1 MNNITVRDIIRIT
14 RGRLLDKID
23 DNRREEI
30 LSKELKDI
38 VIDSR
43 QAEEDRLFIA
53 IVGENVDAH
62 KFIPDVAVLC
72 DAILMEKN
80 EEELLAL
87 SDGKELPRNKAYI
100 MVDSTIEALQDI
112 GAYFRSLYKSKV
124 IGVTGSVGKTTTREM
139 ITHALRSSLNV
150 FSTSGNMNSQ
160 IGVPLTLSKI
170 MDEPTDVAVIEMGIS
185 EPGGMDKLTR
195 MVMPDIAVCTMIGVA
210 HIEFMHTREGIREEK
225 LKIAGRMSSE
235 GAVFL
240 NSDDELLSSVDKVSD
255 CRIIRYGTGDN
266 ADYRAE
272 DIRYENGFNSYT
284 YCHEND
290 RVTVNLLQSGR
301 HNVLNSLV
309 AMAICDHLG
318 LDLNKAAAS
327 FESFSGLRQKDIH
340 TDKGY
345 LVIDD
350 TYNAS
355 PDSMKAA
362 INVLVEKSCPG
373 KKIAVLGDMF
383 ELGPNSDEYH
393 REVGRYINDILN
405 RDESALDMLITVG
418 KSSCLLSDEVDNEK
432 IDVRCFDS
440 NEDASEFIKDI
451 LAPGDVIILKA
462 SNGMKFS
469 EIVKNIT

>member
-1 MNNITVRDIIRIT
+1 MNNITIRDIIRIT
-14 RGRLLDKID
+14 KGRLLDKVD
-23 DNRREEI
+23 DDKKDEL

-43 QAEEDRLFIA
+43 QAGEDKLFIA

-62 KFIPDVAVLC
+62 KFIPDVAADSYAVL
-72 DAILMEKN
+72 LEKD
-80 EEELLAL
+80 EEEILAL
-87 SDGKELPRNKAYI
+87 SDGKELPRNRAYI
-100 MVDSTIEALQDI
+100 KVDSTIDALQDI
-112 GAYFRSLYKSKV
+112 GTYMRSIYNAKV

-170 MDEPTDVAVIEMGIS
+170 MDEPTDIAVIEMGIS

-210 HIEFMHTREGIREEK
+210 HIEFMHTQEGIREEK
-225 LKIAGRMSSE
+225 LKIAGRMGSE
-235 GAVFL
+235 GAIFL
-240 NSDDELLSSVDKVSD
+240 NSDDELLKVVDKVSD
-255 CRIIRYGTGDN
+255 CRIYRYGTGDN
-266 ADYRAE
+266 ADYKAE
-272 DIRYENGFNSYT
+272 DIRYENGFNTYT
-284 YCHEND
+284 YCHGDE
-290 RVTVNLLQSGR
+290 RITVNLLQSGK

-309 AMAICDHLG
+309 AMAICDYLG

-327 FESFSGLRQKDIH
+327 FESFAGLRQKEIQ
-340 TDKGY
+340 TEKGY
-345 LVIDD
+345 HVIDD

-362 INVLVEKSCPG
+362 LNVLAEKSCSG

-393 REVGRYINDILN
+393 KVVGRYINELLDKDENAIDI
-405 RDESALDMLITVG
+405 LITVG
-418 KSSCLLSDEVDNEK
+418 DSSKLLAAEVNKD
-432 IDVRCFDS
+432 IDIRCFDS
-440 NEDASEFIKDI
+440 NDEATEAIKEI
-451 LAPGDVIILKA
+451 LGPGDVIILKA
-462 SNGMKFS
+462 SNGMKFAG
-469 EIVKNIT
+469 IVKEII